1 MEGIH
6 LFTSIWNLKYKIDR
20 SCTNKLKFV
29 GFATYVALLF
39 WIIILLTSMTDSLR
53 IIMWISAIQNAA
65 DMNDE
70 FLYYLYNLRIPGI
83 PWFLQRE
90 EFQFQIYL

>member
-65 DMNDE
+65 DVNDE
-70 FLYYLYNLRIPGI
+70 FLYLRFPDN
-83 PWFLQRE
+83 PWLLQRE